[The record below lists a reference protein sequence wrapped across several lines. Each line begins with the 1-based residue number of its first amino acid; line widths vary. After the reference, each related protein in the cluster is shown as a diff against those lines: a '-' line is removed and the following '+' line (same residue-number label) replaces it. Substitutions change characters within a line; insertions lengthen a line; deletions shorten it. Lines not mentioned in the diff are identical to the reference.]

1 MTASLENLVQ
11 TLGATFLKKNLR
23 LATAES
29 CTGGGL
35 SYWVTSVS
43 GSSNWFERGFV
54 TYSNEAKIE
63 LLNVKPATIQ
73 SFGAVSE
80 ETAREMAEGALARS
94 AANLSI
100 AITGIA
106 GPEGGTTDKPVGT
119 VWIAYASAQFPTQA
133 QMDIYTGSRNEI
145 REKVIEKALRT
156 LLDLVNASP
165 SPSSSI

>member
-1 MTASLENLVQ
+1 MTASLENLASL
-11 TLGATFLKKNLR
+11 LGDAFKKNNYM

-35 SYWVTSVS
+35 SYWITSIS

-54 TYSNEAKIE
+54 TYSDDAKIE
-63 LLNVKPATIQ
+63 QLGVSTTTLK

-80 ETAREMAEGALARS
+80 ETAREMAEGALLHS
-94 AANLSI
+94 LANVAV

-106 GPEGGTTDKPVGT
+106 GPEGGTVDKPVGT
-119 VWIAYASAQFPTQA
+119 VWVAYALGQSPTKT

-156 LLDLVNASP
+156 LLDLVSATP
-165 SPSSSI
+165 SPLSSI